1 MFNRQA
7 NNRQKYAVCVH
18 SVIFAVSWAIE
29 TKVTKT
35 PPTCGLSLTFC
46 AVILIRIHN
55 EQKLTMHIT
64 QLTVTFP

>member
-7 NNRQKYAVCVH
+7 NNRRVH

-35 PPTCGLSLTFC
+35 PPTCSLSLTFC
-46 AVILIRIHN
+46 AVMLIRIHN